1 MACEKTFMRQLR
13 EHGLRLTPQREM
25 VLGVMHEIEGFATVE
40 DIYGRVHQLSS
51 SVDLSTVYRT
61 LDLLQEF
68 NLVASVDLGDG
79 HRHYELL
86 GLHGP
91 HLHLVC
97 QSCGEVM
104 GVDLAVLEP
113 LSQQLKEQ
121 YGFVLDG
128 GQVSLPGLCQKCAA
142 GKSRSGDAPLPQL
155 TTPEES

>member
-1 MACEKTFMRQLR
+1 MACEKKFMHQLR
-13 EHGLRLTPQREM
+13 ERGLRLTPQREM

-40 DIYGRVHQLSS
+40 EIYGRVHELSS

-79 HRHYELL
+79 QRHYELL

-128 GQVSLPGLCQKCAA
+128 GQVSLPGLCEKCAA
-142 GKSRSGDAPLPQL
+142 LNASKSDTPPQN
-155 TTPEES
+155 